1 MIAVKETQDSMDADL
16 SGLREGTGAGGKIY
30 EELFEISSNSGKKF
44 KTDSLEGHNT
54 YRFYLQVLKRKNQGK
69 DVSHILKPTTHE
81 RMSDDFLRQRA
92 RTILSEHRA
101 KEKIRGKTYRLS
113 EDNISLLKKYAKEN

>member
-1 MIAVKETQDSMDADL
+1 
-16 SGLREGTGAGGKIY
+16 
-30 EELFEISSNSGKKF
+30 
-44 KTDSLEGHNT
+44 
-54 YRFYLQVLKRKNQGK
+54 
-69 DVSHILKPTTHE
+69 
-81 RMSDDFLRQRA
+81 MSDDFLRQRA

>member
-44 KTDSLEGHNT
+44 KTDSIEGHNT
-54 YRFYLQVLKRKNQGK
+54 YRFYLHV
-69 DVSHILKPTTHE
+69 
-81 RMSDDFLRQRA
+81 
-92 RTILSEHRA
+92 
-101 KEKIRGKTYRLS
+101 
-113 EDNISLLKKYAKEN
+113 